1 MEALA
6 IFKAL
11 SNPTRLQ
18 IMEWLAH
25 PAKYFDEDS
34 YTQQDLGFHIGV
46 CVGDIQGRSG
56 LAQSVISGYLQG
68 MKDVGLLESERIG
81 KWTYYRRNEAVI
93 GEFREFVREKLYRPN
108 CPRRSGCSTK
118 YIYIYRYVTV
128 LCGEVVR
135 SVS

>member
-1 MEALA
+1 MDALA

-68 MKDVGLLESERIG
+68 MKMWVCSSPSASGSGRI
-81 KWTYYRRNEAVI
+81 TDETN
-93 GEFREFVREKLYRPN
+93 P
-108 CPRRSGCSTK
+108 
-118 YIYIYRYVTV
+118 
-128 LCGEVVR
+128 
-135 SVS
+135 

>member
-1 MEALA
+1 MCSMDALA

-34 YTQQDLGFHIGV
+34 YTQQELGFHIGV
-46 CVGDIQGRSG
+46 CVGDIQLRSG

-68 MKDVGLLESERIG
+68 MKDAGLLESERIG
-81 KWTYYRRNEAVI
+81 KWTYYRRNESAI
-93 GEFREFVREKLYRPN
+93 AEFREFVRERL
-108 CPRRSGCSTK
+108 
-118 YIYIYRYVTV
+118 
-128 LCGEVVR
+128 
-135 SVS
+135 

>member
-1 MEALA
+1 MDALA

-46 CVGDIQGRSG
+46 CVGDIQGAIG
-56 LAQSVISGYLQG
+56 TCP
-68 MKDVGLLESERIG
+68 VGDLGGICR
-81 KWTYYRRNEAVI
+81 A
-93 GEFREFVREKLYRPN
+93 
-108 CPRRSGCSTK
+108 
-118 YIYIYRYVTV
+118 
-128 LCGEVVR
+128 
-135 SVS
+135 